1 MIKRRHV
8 IQLGTGLLAYPAWQA
23 GAAAT
28 DAPAPPAATPSTAA
42 HTPTAGT
49 RTLIQRPIPSTGEL
63 LPVMGMGTSRTFDT
77 EGDPESLAVL
87 SDVLRIFFEHGGKV
101 IDSSPMYGNAESRV
115 GDVLRA
121 MQTAPPLFAATKV
134 WTSGEERGI
143 TQMEE
148 SARRMNVKVFDLI
161 AVHNLMDWKTHLATL
176 KRWKG
181 EGKVRYIGITTS
193 HGRDHDA
200 LMDIMRNEPLD
211 FVQFSYNIEDREV
224 EQSLLPLSQ
233 ERGIAT
239 MINRPFQQG
248 AIFGKSRGH
257 ELPALAAELDCNS
270 WAQFFLKFILG
281 HPAVTC
287 IIPATEKATHMTDNM
302 QAGFG
307 RVPDATQRA
316 EMLRIFESL

>member
-8 IQLGTGLLAYPAWQA
+8 LQWSAGMLAYPALQL
-23 GAAAT
+23 GAAPP
-28 DAPAPPAATPSTAA
+28 DAPVT
-42 HTPTAGT
+42 TPTAISATTATGK
-49 RTLIQRPIPSTGEL
+49 LPMIQRAIPSTGEL

-77 EGDPESLAVL
+77 EGDAGSLAIL
-87 SDVLRIFFEHGGKV
+87 NDVLQSFFAHGGTV
-101 IDSSPMYGNAESRV
+101 IDSSPMYGQAEARV

-121 MQTAPPLFAATKV
+121 MQTPPKVFAATKV
-134 WTSGEERGI
+134 WTTGEERGI

-148 SARRMNVKVFDLI
+148 SAQRMHVKVFDLI
-161 AVHNLMDWKTHLATL
+161 AVHNLVDWKTHLATL
-176 KRWKG
+176 KRWKS

-200 LMDIMRNEPLD
+200 LMDIMRSEPLD

-233 ERGIAT
+233 DRGIAT

-248 AIFGKSRGH
+248 AIFARSRGH
-257 ELPALAAELDCNS
+257 DLPALAAELDCTS

-287 IIPATEKATHMTDNM
+287 IIPATEKPTHMADNM
-302 QAGFG
+302 QANFG
-307 RVPDATQRA
+307 RVPDASQRA
-316 EMLRIFESL
+316 QMLRIFESL